1 MAVRGARGQFSYI
14 AFCSRSSSQNPFA
27 IKNTTEKKN
36 PEVNDETELEDMGS
50 VGWDV
55 LKRMETDEDRK
66 SWVQVCP
73 A

>member
-1 MAVRGARGQFSYI
+1 MERKEVN
-14 AFCSRSSSQNPFA
+14 CD
-27 IKNTTEKKN
+27 TTMILS